1 MKLSRLIALLICEAP
16 LDRGAVVKFL
26 IFGYVGATLIGIP
39 LMIGDA
45 GGLYF
50 LRIHPN
56 TEVILLL
63 IPLMVINPLFLDGNY
78 GIQGWTSQPVN
89 SLEFFFSRAINRSSI
104 FFVKTSLYLCL
115 ILTPLLAISAYSCTA
130 PVIRIEFPANPL
142 LPANVLADREASKQF
157 YLTHFDGAYL
167 QTFNTGKHGE
177 CVVLPTGRVNQ
188 AVLSLFW
195 IFLVTLLLQVIA
207 FSFPP
212 GMRWGSLPVFCALLF
227 FISWGDS
234 SRKPPSCYEMGLAFV
249 AQHTFLAL
257 LVLGILTALSQRYCC
272 RRFVA
277 TEITS

>member
-26 IFGYVGATLIGIP
+26 IFVYVGATLIAFP
-39 LMIGDA
+39 LLIGSG

-56 TEVILLL
+56 TEIMLLL
-63 IPLMVINPLFLDGNY
+63 IPLVTVNSLFLNGNY
-78 GIQGWTSQPVN
+78 GIQGWTSQPVDG
-89 SLEFFFSRAINRSSI
+89 LEFFFSRGINRSSI
-104 FFVKTSLYLCL
+104 FFVKTSLYLGL
-115 ILTPLLAISAYSCTA
+115 MLMPLLAICAYSYAA
-130 PVIRIEFPANPL
+130 PVTRIEFPAIPS
-142 LPANVLADREASKQF
+142 LPAPILANREASKQF
-157 YLTHFDGAYL
+157 YLTHFEGSFL
-167 QTFNTGKHGE
+167 QASDTRNRGD
-177 CVVLPTGRVNQ
+177 CVVLPTGRVIQ

-195 IFLVTLLLQVIA
+195 IFLFTLLLQVIA

-212 GMRWGSLPVFCALLF
+212 RMRWGSLPVFCALLF

-234 SRKPPSCYEMGLAFV
+234 SRESPSCYEMGLALV
-249 AQHTFLAL
+249 AQHTFLVL